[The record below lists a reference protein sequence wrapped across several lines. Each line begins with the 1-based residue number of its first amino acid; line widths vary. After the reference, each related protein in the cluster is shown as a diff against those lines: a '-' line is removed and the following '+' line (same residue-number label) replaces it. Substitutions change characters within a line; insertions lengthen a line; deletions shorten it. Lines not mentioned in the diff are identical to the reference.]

1 MKVGTSLSGKKASA
15 ETECVLHI
23 HTSWN
28 FLITFEMYN
37 VFKSKYAVR
46 FFLLC
51 GSRRLSF
58 PVWGCV
64 DLGDSVSLSVVVSS
78 LLSYSPVHTPIPHG
92 RSGRVAQ
99 HQYNTCISSCPHH
112 AYAQAPPSEN
122 THTMRVCMRSLCP
135 LEQGPCSSCRGS
147 EVLAAHA
154 LSSLVP
160 SRFF

>member
-1 MKVGTSLSGKKASA
+1 MKVDFFQMKVGTSLSGKKASA

-58 PVWGCV
+58 PVCC
-64 DLGDSVSLSVVVSS
+64 SLILTIILTCALPFPMAEVRGW
-78 LLSYSPVHTPIPHG
+78 LSTSITLAFPHVHTMHMHRLHRLRTPTP
-92 RSGRVAQ
+92 
-99 HQYNTCISSCPHH
+99 C
-112 AYAQAPPSEN
+112 
-122 THTMRVCMRSLCP
+122 VCAC
-135 LEQGPCSSCRGS
+135 
-147 EVLAAHA
+147 AASA
-154 LSSLVP
+154 L
-160 SRFF
+160 